1 MDSIIISVIK
11 DGTLYE
17 FEAQFST
24 SAYSYKFVIQVYD
37 QEIYF
42 EPDEERNLRAVVPAG
57 VELKNQQLDLVNLIG
72 EELKCMLNL

>member
-11 DGTLYE
+11 DGKSFE
-17 FEAQFST
+17 FEAQFSS
-24 SAYSYKFVIQVYD
+24 SAYTYRFVIQVDD

-57 VELKNQQLDLVNLIG
+57 IELKSQQLELVKLIGVEL
-72 EELKCMLNL
+72 ESMLNQ